1 MILGA
6 YRSISTLA
14 PPVLRALLRRRLA
27 RGKEDAARLPE
38 RMGEASR
45 ARPAGRLVWI
55 HGASVGEA
63 LSVLPLIERVLQRLS
78 AAHILV
84 TTGTLTSARIMAER
98 LPPRAF
104 HQFVPL
110 DAAPWVKGFLDHWRP
125 DLAFWVESELWPNLL
140 LKSSA
145 RGVPIA
151 LVNAR
156 LSERSFRGWK
166 RWPASARRLVQAFR
180 LVLAQTS
187 ADAERYR
194 ALGAAEVSFA
204 GNLKYAA
211 PPLPVNENA
220 LAELRARVSARP
232 VWLAASIHPGEE
244 SVVAPAQRILR
255 QRLPGALAIVVPR
268 HPEKGAAMQAAMAAP
283 DLKIARRGAGESL
296 GADTDIYIADT
307 LGELGL
313 FYRLAGAAFVGGSL
327 IAHGGQNP
335 IEPALLGVPVLHG
348 PHMENFA
355 AVIENI
361 DRLCAA
367 RHVQD
372 PYCSTQGLA
381 DIPGRPEARAR
392 MGATARAAAE
402 AERGVIDRVMA
413 VLEKLLAPLA
423 DMRDAAA

>member
-1 MILGA
+1 
-6 YRSISTLA
+6 
-14 PPVLRALLRRRLA
+14 
-27 RGKEDAARLPE
+27 
-38 RMGEASR
+38 
-45 ARPAGRLVWI
+45 
-55 HGASVGEA
+55 
-63 LSVLPLIERVLQRLS
+63 
-78 AAHILV
+78 
-84 TTGTLTSARIMAER
+84 
-98 LPPRAF
+98 
-104 HQFVPL
+104 
-110 DAAPWVKGFLDHWRP
+110 
-125 DLAFWVESELWPNLL
+125 
-140 LKSSA
+140 
-145 RGVPIA
+145 
-151 LVNAR
+151 
-156 LSERSFRGWK
+156 
-166 RWPASARRLVQAFR
+166 
-180 LVLAQTS
+180 VLAQTS

-355 AVIENI
+355 AVIENL
-361 DRLCAA
+361 DRLGAA
-367 RHVQD
+367 RLVED
-372 PYCSTQGLA
+372 PYSLAERLA
-381 DIPGRPEARAR
+381 DILGRPEVRAR

-423 DMRDAAA
+423 EMHDAAA